1 MAIFIIFNPNH
12 QTMELQELCWNKEPL
27 KLENIQLLN
36 PDLSPENNGM
46 FTFSIKFFLASL
58 VIDLHDLIVKK
69 NKYMKRIPLFLT

>member
-46 FTFSIKFFLASL
+46 FHIF
-58 VIDLHDLIVKK
+58 H
-69 NKYMKRIPLFLT
+69 